1 MNYCKL
7 LSEVYVLQIYGN
19 AITIIEIYWRGKIID
34 FIVKK
39 ISKKNSRLV
48 NMYCNYNGKSL
59 SFQNEHV

>member
-34 FIVKK
+34 FVEEKK
-39 ISKKNSRLV
+39 YQRKIQ
-48 NMYCNYNGKSL
+48 GL
-59 SFQNEHV
+59 SICTAITMESP